1 MDEMTVPAAGM
12 RVSVR
17 IRQDVVIA
25 DPERFLAAARAAH
38 LELSPDATEETAAED
53 VRDVHDAVFALLG
66 RFGGLAAG
74 SPDTTPPAH
83 AGAPTPVRPDGLR
96 PDGLRP
102 DGLRPAGEFTQ
113 VVLDDPLSLVEYG
126 CFPPEDPFALP
137 SGS

>member
-1 MDEMTVPAAGM
+1 MDGMTVPAAGM

-25 DPERFLAAARAAH
+25 DPERFLAAARAAYR
-38 LELSPDATEETAAED
+38 ELSPDATEETAAED

-74 SPDTTPPAH
+74 SPDTTPPAR
-83 AGAPTPVRPDGLR
+83 AGAPTPAR

-113 VVLDDPLSLVEYG
+113 VVLDDPRSLAEYG